1 MHVEMYELRCSR
13 TSQVKMFVSMNAEKA
28 RRLNR
33 LLTGSGSS
41 FHFVP
46 RVAAKR
52 GVGDRLGNV
61 RPERSAATAVA

>member
-13 TSQVKMFVSMNAEKA
+13 TSQVKMFSSMSAEKA

-33 LLTGSGSS
+33 LLTSSGSS

-52 GVGDRLGNV
+52 GVADRLG
-61 RPERSAATAVA
+61 RPWLERSVATAVA